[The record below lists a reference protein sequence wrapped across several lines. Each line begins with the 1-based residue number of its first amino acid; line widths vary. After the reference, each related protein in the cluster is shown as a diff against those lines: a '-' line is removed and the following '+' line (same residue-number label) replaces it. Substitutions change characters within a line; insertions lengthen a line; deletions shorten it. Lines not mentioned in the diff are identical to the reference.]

1 MSGNDDAAI
10 ADGVSTGRST
20 PPPSRSTPPP
30 PVTEGATATAT
41 ATTGAAAAAESDARM
56 PQAAEHSDA
65 YHPAESDDP
74 FPLEDG
80 SLMHL
85 YESRLRRL
93 REYETRV
100 FSRYNNGPNGATPGT
115 GTGISEEEE
124 FQQRDLE
131 QQQQQ
136 QQEQQRPPKNRFLGF
151 YEQPRT
157 TPFVSRHGG
166 GHGRSGQ
173 LPPGVI
179 NVNDAEGEVMDDLT
193 LSTGFNSNSNAGA
206 DVASIQ
212 TAPEGPEE
220 NDESKVEP
228 GEEALGDQDERQRIP
243 THTHAMSVQGTEH
256 STQSSDDEGDHSKN
270 QEDDRK
276 YEQDSEGNQGDPY
289 SYLAASDS
297 KYEIYSVLVDPEQD
311 DRAVEI
317 ALYSAARPHMR
328 GFHFAW
334 LAFFIAF
341 FAWFAITPLLSE
353 VARSLDLT
361 RKEIWT
367 SNTLAVAGSAVTRIL
382 AGPVNDIYGAR
393 YTMFVTLLFSAVPTC
408 IAGAVI
414 HGTTSLYITR
424 LLIGVC
430 GSAFVTCQ
438 FWTSSMFVP
447 EVAGTAN
454 SLAAGWG
461 NLGGGVAQV
470 VMGSLLFPLL
480 KVIYGGEGFGQA
492 ASVYTDDGQT
502 ENDYDRAAD
511 LAWRTAMV
519 FPGLM
524 CLYGAYFCVRFAD
537 DCPKGNFR
545 KRKSQGRMVSESPID
560 AIRRGVNNSNTW
572 LLVVQYGC
580 CFGVEIT
587 MTNAAALYFQE
598 EFGQNTETAAAIASV
613 FGWMNLFARGIG
625 GFCSD
630 MASATYGMRG
640 RLWIQVVTLIAEGGL
655 VCLFS
660 TADTLAT
667 AIVIM
672 VMFSIFVQAAEGS
685 TFGIVPYVDYSVTG
699 SIAGI
704 VGGGGNVGGV
714 VFSLFFRE
722 FDNRTAFLLM
732 GCIVFSSSILTA
744 FIAISGH
751 RALLCG
757 HDASEV
763 LDRRDAHAGQLGS
776 LPNVDLHT
784 HDSESHRNRQTTLR
798 NHEAAAT
805 ATATFAESPLQQS
818 ANKDGITST
827 VEGEV

>member
-1 MSGNDDAAI
+1 MAGNDDNPV
-10 ADGVSTGRST
+10 ADGLITPST
-20 PPPSRSTPPP
+20 PII
-30 PVTEGATATAT
+30 EHE
-41 ATTGAAAAAESDARM
+41 TTRAVESDTAM
-56 PQAAEHSDA
+56 QQAAENSNN
-65 YHPAESDDP
+65 HPEESDDP
-74 FPLEDG
+74 FPVEDG

-100 FSRYNNGPNGATPGT
+100 FSRYNNPNKANP
-115 GTGISEEEE
+115 GISDEEDI
-124 FQQRDLE
+124 QQRTLE
-131 QQQQQ
+131 
-136 QQEQQRPPKNRFLGF
+136 PPKNRSVGF

-157 TPFVSRHGG
+157 TPFVSPYMG
-166 GHGRSGQ
+166 SSQ
-173 LPPGVI
+173 FLPGVI
-179 NVNDAEGEVMDDLT
+179 DCSDAEGEMMDDLT
-193 LSTGFNSNSNAGA
+193 LSTGFNSNSGV

-212 TAPEGPEE
+212 AAPEGPEE
-220 NDESKVEP
+220 NDESKVQP
-228 GEEALGDQDERQRIP
+228 GDEAEKNQDEPPRID
-243 THTHAMSVQGTEH
+243 TATMSMQSTKY
-256 STQSSDDEGDHSKN
+256 STQSTEVIELKD

-276 YEQDSEGNQGDPY
+276 FEQDSVGNQVDLY
-289 SYLAASDS
+289 SYLAAPDS
-297 KYEIYSVLVDPEQD
+297 EYETYSVLVDREQD

-317 ALYSAARPHMR
+317 ALYSLARPHMR

-334 LAFFIAF
+334 MAFFIAF
-341 FAWFAITPLLSE
+341 FCWFAMTPLLSE

-361 RKEIWT
+361 RREIWT
-367 SNTLAVAGSAVTRIL
+367 SNTVAVAGSAVTRIL

-393 YTMFVTLLFSAVPTC
+393 YTMFGTLLFSAIPTC

-414 HGTTSLYITR
+414 RGTTSLYIIR
-424 LLIGVC
+424 LLIGIC

-438 FWTSSMFVP
+438 FWTTSMFVA

-480 KVIYGGEGFGQA
+480 KVMYGGEGFGQA
-492 ASVYTDDGQT
+492 GSVYTDDGQT
-502 ENDYDRAAD
+502 EDDYDRAAD

-519 FPGLM
+519 FPGLL

-545 KRKSQGRMVSESPID
+545 KRKAEGLMVSESPMD
-560 AIRRGVNNSNTW
+560 AIRRGAYNRNTW
-572 LLVVQYGC
+572 LLFLQYGC

-630 MASATYGMRG
+630 MASATFGMRG
-640 RLWIQVVTLIAEGGL
+640 RLWIQFVTLIIEGGL

-660 TADTLAT
+660 TTDTLAT
-667 AIVIM
+667 AIAVMVI
-672 VMFSIFVQAAEGS
+672 FSIFVQAAEGS

-704 VGGGGNVGGV
+704 VGAGGNVGGV
-714 VFSLFFRE
+714 IFSLFFRE
-722 FDNRTAFLLM
+722 FDNHRAFLWM
-732 GCIVFSSSILTA
+732 GLIVLASSVLTA

-751 RALLCG
+751 RDLLRG
-757 HDASEV
+757 LDASEV
-763 LDRRDAHAGQLGS
+763 LDRRESHAGQLGS
-776 LPNVDLHT
+776 VPLVDLHT
-784 HDSESHRNRQTTLR
+784 HDSEAHRNRQTTLR
-798 NHEAAAT
+798 NEA
-805 ATATFAESPLQQS
+805 PPS
-818 ANKDGITST
+818 ADTKKDSEAT
-827 VEGEV
+827 VEEV

>member
-1 MSGNDDAAI
+1 MSGNDDEPV
-10 ADGVSTGRST
+10 ADRLGT
-20 PPPSRSTPPP
+20 PSP
-30 PVTEGATATAT
+30 PVIER
-41 ATTGAAAAAESDARM
+41 ATTRSVLEESDTAM
-56 PQAAEHSDA
+56 QQAEES
-65 YHPAESDDP
+65 SDDP
-74 FPLEDG
+74 FPLEEG
-80 SLMHL
+80 SLMNL
-85 YESRLRRL
+85 YETRLRRL

-100 FSRYNNGPNGATPGT
+100 FSRYNNTSNANTD
-115 GTGISEEEE
+115 ISEHEKEI
-124 FQQRDLE
+124 QQPGLLE
-131 QQQQQ
+131 
-136 QQEQQRPPKNRFLGF
+136 PPKNRFLGF
-151 YEQPRT
+151 YEQTRT
-157 TPFVSRHGG
+157 NPFVSQRMGSSQH
-166 GHGRSGQ
+166 

-179 NVNDAEGEVMDDLT
+179 HVKDAEGEVMDDLT
-193 LSTGFNSNSNAGA
+193 LSTGFNSNSGV

-212 TAPEGPEE
+212 AAPEGPEE

-228 GEEALGDQDERQRIP
+228 GEEDQDERQRIATATLSIQSTNNP
-243 THTHAMSVQGTEH
+243 TH
-256 STQSSDDEGDHSKN
+256 SSEGNDLNN

-276 YEQDSEGNQGDPY
+276 FEQASESNQGDPY
-289 SYLAASDS
+289 SYLAAPDS
-297 KYEIYSVLVDPEQD
+297 KYETYSVLVDAEQD

-317 ALYSAARPHMR
+317 ALYSSARPHMR

-341 FAWFAITPLLSE
+341 FAWFAMTPLLSE
-353 VARSLDLT
+353 IARSLDLS
-361 RKEIWT
+361 RREIWT
-367 SNTLAVAGSAVTRIL
+367 SNALAVAGSAVTRIL

-393 YTMFVTLLFSAVPTC
+393 YTMCGTLLFSAIPTC
-408 IAGAVI
+408 IAGLVI
-414 HGTTSLYITR
+414 RGKTSLYIIR

-438 FWTSSMFVP
+438 FWTSSMFVA

-492 ASVYTDDGQT
+492 ASVYTDDDQADD
-502 ENDYDRAAD
+502 EYDRAAD

-519 FPGLM
+519 FPGLL
-524 CLYGAYFCVRFAD
+524 CLYGAYFCIRFAD

-545 KRKSQGRMVSESPID
+545 KRKEQGLMVSESPMD
-560 AIRRGVNNSNTW
+560 AIRRGANNRNTW
-572 LLVVQYGC
+572 LLFLQYAA

-630 MASATYGMRG
+630 MASATFGMRG
-640 RLWIQVVTLIAEGGL
+640 RLWIQFVTLVAEGGL
-655 VCLFS
+655 VCVFS
-660 TADTLAT
+660 TTDTLAT
-667 AIVIM
+667 AIIVM
-672 VMFSIFVQAAEGS
+672 VLFSICVQAAEGS

-699 SIAGI
+699 SISGI
-704 VGGGGNVGGV
+704 VGAGGNVGGV
-714 VFSLFFRE
+714 IFSLFFRE
-722 FDNRTAFLLM
+722 YDNQTAFLLM
-732 GCIVFSSSILTA
+732 GCIVLASSGLTA

-776 LPNVDLHT
+776 VPLVDLHT
-784 HDSESHRNRQTTLR
+784 HDSEAHRNRQTTLR
-798 NHEAAAT
+798 NEAAT
-805 ATATFAESPLQQS
+805 SAESLRQS
-818 ANKDGITST
+818 GFSSQST
-827 VEGEV
+827 AEEV